1 MGIFERVFCF
11 LVPTF
16 LAFAF
21 ITSMSNLGKCIG
33 FEDMGKLGI
42 AIIFGA
48 VYMHLAMI
56 DMKKKDKEEKE

>member
-11 LVPTF
+11 LVSTF
-16 LAFAF
+16 LAFVL
-21 ITSMSNLGKCIG
+21 ITSMSNLGKSIG

-48 VYMHLAMI
+48 VYMHLALL
-56 DMKKKDKEEKE
+56 DNEKKDKEEKE